1 MEYVGARVE
10 VPQEPSLNGVLCLA
24 APGTAGRAGKRIPG
38 YPAGQIAPAA
48 TATAVNTSPL
58 GRGLAISTSSP
69 TTGMLLLSVVD
80 SAVEIAPA
88 TQPSFPTRQVAVG
101 SPYH

>member
-48 TATAVNTSPL
+48 TAVNTSPL
-58 GRGLAISTSSP
+58 GRGLAMATSSP
-69 TTGMLLLSVVD
+69 TTLLLSVVD